1 MAAEPRAKKV
11 PRPGTRIL
19 PVMRLQGAARLVPSG
34 HSLILAKQYMEGK
47 FDARKVVW
55 ELGKLVLRVF
65 SFSNMGT
72 RLGELLLPLVH
83 CVLTKSLPLITARIQ
98 KSDWVRVWPVRG
110 TTYDP
115 TAVFSIAPAT
125 VTRLR
130 KYHNGPGKR

>member
-34 HSLILAKQYMEGK
+34 HSLILAKQYMERK

-83 CVLTKSLPLITARIQ
+83 CVLTQSLPLITARIQ
-98 KSDWVRVWPVRG
+98 KSDWVRVWPVRE
-110 TTYDP
+110 TH
-115 TAVFSIAPAT
+115 V
-125 VTRLR
+125 
-130 KYHNGPGKR
+130 

>member
-1 MAAEPRAKKV
+1 
-11 PRPGTRIL
+11 
-19 PVMRLQGAARLVPSG
+19 MRLQGAARLVPSG

-55 ELGKLVLRVF
+55 ELGKLVLGVF
-65 SFSNMGT
+65 SFSSIGT

-98 KSDWVRVWPVRG
+98 KSDWVRVLG
-110 TTYDP
+110 TGDNVMNIL
-115 TAVFSIAPAT
+115 TAVFSVASAT

-130 KYHNGPGKR
+130 NYHNGPGKR